1 LIGPK
6 KLSTIRDEL
15 RRALGAPDKDPI
27 RELERWMSGDLKEGA
42 PSIDDEVIRSLTRFL
57 RTPAAPKRKAAARR
71 AGRAPRRSLTALNA
85 KQNSGTED
93 EGGVIRR
100 DRSIS

>member
-15 RRALGAPDKDPI
+15 RRALGAPDKDAI
-27 RELERWMSGDLKEGA
+27 RELERRMSAGNLKEGA
-42 PSIDDEVIRSLTRFL
+42 RSIDDEVIQSLTRFL

-71 AGRAPRRSLTALNA
+71 VGRAPRRSPVAPNA
-85 KQNSGTED
+85 G
-93 EGGVIRR
+93 
-100 DRSIS
+100 